1 VLAVPLLEVENLQ
14 AEFRTPGGIVQ
25 AVRGV
30 SFRVERGE
38 TVGIV
43 GESGSGKS
51 ATALALM
58 RLIPTPP
65 GSITGGAVRLDGEEL
80 LSLPERQMQRVRGA
94 RMAMVFQDPFSSLNP
109 TMTLGEQV
117 AESIRLHTG
126 ASRAEAKAQT
136 LRLFQA
142 VRLPSPEIRYRQYP
156 HQVSGGQRQRVMIAI
171 AFACN
176 PELLIADEPT
186 TALDVTVQAQVLALM
201 GALQKRTDAGV
212 LLITHDLGVV
222 AEVCDRVLVM
232 YAGTIVESGTV
243 EQIFTAPKHPYTQ
256 GLLASLPQINVER
269 NQRLPSI
276 PGQPPD
282 LAHLPPGC
290 PFYDRCPKRMPD
302 ICPSREPEPTTPQPG
317 QRVRCFLYG
326 G

>member
-1 VLAVPLLEVENLQ
+1 MAPPLLEVEDLRT
-14 AEFRTPGGIVQ
+14 EFRTPGGILP

-30 SFRVERGE
+30 TFHVERGE

-51 ATALALM
+51 VTALSLM
-58 RLIPTPP
+58 GLIPTPP
-65 GSITGGAVRLDGEEL
+65 GRIVGGSVRLDGEEL
-80 LSLPERQMQRVRGA
+80 RGRPSQEMQRVRGA
-94 RMAMVFQDPFSSLNP
+94 RMAMIFQDPFSSLNP

-126 ASRAEAKAQT
+126 ASKGEARAQV

-142 VRLPSPEIRYRQYP
+142 VRIPSPETRYRQYP
-156 HQVSGGQRQRVMIAI
+156 HQISGGQRQRVMIAI

-201 GALQKRTDAGV
+201 ADMQKKTNAGV
-212 LLITHDLGVV
+212 VLITHDLGVV

-232 YAGTIVESGTV
+232 YAGRIVESGTV
-243 EQIFTAPKHPYTQ
+243 EQIFHAPKHPYTQ
-256 GLLASLPQINVER
+256 GLLASLPQINADR
-269 NQRLPSI
+269 SRRLTSI

-290 PFYDRCPKRMPD
+290 PFFDRCPRRMPK
-302 ICPSREPEPTTPQPG
+302 ICPTREPEPTMPAPG
-317 QRVRCFLYG
+317 QTVRCYLYG

>member
-1 VLAVPLLEVENLQ
+1 MTPLLEVENLRT
-14 AEFRTPGGIVQ
+14 EFKTPGGIVQ

-30 SFRVERGE
+30 SFRVEQGE

-51 ATALALM
+51 VTALTLM
-58 RLIPTPP
+58 GLIPSPP
-65 GSITGGAVRLDGEEL
+65 GRVVSGSIRFNGQELGPQEMKQIRGEKI
-80 LSLPERQMQRVRGA
+80 
-94 RMAMVFQDPFSSLNP
+94 AMVFQDPFSSLNP

-117 AESIRLHTG
+117 AEPIRLHTG
-126 ASRAEAKAQT
+126 ASRGEAKQQVI
-136 LRLFQA
+136 RLFEA
-142 VRLPSPEIRYRQYP
+142 VRIPNPEIRYRQYP
-156 HQVSGGQRQRVMIAI
+156 HQISGGQRQRVMIAI

-176 PELLIADEPT
+176 PQLLIADEPT

-201 GALQKRTDAGV
+201 GDMQKKTNAGV

-232 YAGTIVESGTV
+232 YAGNIVESGAV
-243 EQIFTAPKHPYTQ
+243 AQIFASPKHPYTQ
-256 GLLASLPQINVER
+256 GLLASLPQLNADKRER
-269 NQRLPSI
+269 LHSI

-282 LAHLPPGC
+282 LAHLPTGC
-290 PFYDRCPKRMPD
+290 PFYERCPKRMPD
-302 ICPSREPEPTTPQPG
+302 ICPTREPNPTEPEPGQTT
-317 QRVRCFLYG
+317 RCFLYG